1 MGQLQDKKR
10 LVFEG
15 TVDSKAASLAA
26 LTEDDVSVFLCM
38 CDSLF
43 ASLKMRF
50 FSVGSCVFCFTS
62 SILAA
67 VCAKWGGFVSAK
79 AV

>member
-26 LTEDDVSVFLCM
+26 LTEDDVSVF
-38 CDSLF
+38 
-43 ASLKMRF
+43 A
-50 FSVGSCVFCFTS
+50 
-62 SILAA
+62 
-67 VCAKWGGFVSAK
+67 CATPFLRR
-79 AV
+79 